1 MLTFVEVAEARQA
14 PGVRI
19 AVSGLV
25 PSPWSE
31 AAKGLFRLA
40 GVPVLAVRRL
50 RDNAELEAW
59 AGVDNVPVVFCDRAP
74 ARTHWAAITEL
85 AARLAGPGV
94 LLPSALAARAEHIGL
109 IDLIAGEEGIG
120 WNGRLAMLEASFA
133 TDGARGFP
141 LPVAKYLAARYGYV
155 RDGFAGVRARVAEQL
170 AFIDERL
177 GAREYVAGERPGAV
191 DVYLATFLTP
201 YTAIREAD
209 CPAMLPA
216 LRQAFAAAH
225 EELGALVPAR
235 LLAHRARM
243 FERHLAYPIV
253 L

>member
-1 MLTFVEVAEARQA
+1 RRPRSDAGGARRPAALARHHALAARPRRTGGIVAAIGDWRLDESARGRYQWKMLTFVEVAEARQA

-109 IDLIAGEEGIG
+109 IDLIAGEE
-120 WNGRLAMLEASFA
+120 
-133 TDGARGFP
+133 
-141 LPVAKYLAARYGYV
+141 
-155 RDGFAGVRARVAEQL
+155 
-170 AFIDERL
+170 
-177 GAREYVAGERPGAV
+177 
-191 DVYLATFLTP
+191 
-201 YTAIREAD
+201 
-209 CPAMLPA
+209 
-216 LRQAFAAAH
+216 
-225 EELGALVPAR
+225 
-235 LLAHRARM
+235 
-243 FERHLAYPIV
+243 
-253 L
+253 